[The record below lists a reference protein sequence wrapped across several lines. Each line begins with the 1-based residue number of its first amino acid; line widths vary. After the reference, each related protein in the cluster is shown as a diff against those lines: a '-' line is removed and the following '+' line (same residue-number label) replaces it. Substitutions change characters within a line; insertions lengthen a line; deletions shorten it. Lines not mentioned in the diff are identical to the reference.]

1 MSTGKAD
8 WYSDPCGVSE
18 LRYFD
23 GSAWTNHVI
32 SGGEQSV
39 DEVAISDLELPSP
52 QPLDQLPPP
61 PVAPLTASASV
72 GDQPPPPGPS
82 TVRFDVQDVPA
93 PPVIEIGPA
102 TSRTQQPSSTKV
114 LWEGQSETLS
124 AKASGGRLTKA
135 RYRVT
140 EDAIHFEAGILSTR
154 AEVIPL
160 WTVLDVD
167 LHQSMTQKA
176 RGVGDVRV
184 RLEQDAAKFGQ
195 VVINMESIRDP
206 REVRD
211 LITRHANDL
220 RQQFAH
226 REHQLEVEK
235 LTASSGSVNVGM
247 PMHTIAPATPVPA
260 PNRESDD
267 RQALIDHLRQLG
279 ELRDLG
285 VLTEEEFQAQKASLL
300 A

>member
-1 MSTGKAD
+1 MSK
-8 WYSDPCGVSE
+8 
-18 LRYFD
+18 
-23 GSAWTNHVI
+23 N
-32 SGGEQSV
+32 
-39 DEVAISDLELPSP
+39 
-52 QPLDQLPPP
+52 
-61 PVAPLTASASV
+61 
-72 GDQPPPPGPS
+72 GDQPPPPS
-82 TVRFDVQDVPA
+82 
-93 PPVIEIGPA
+93 PVIEVGPA

-114 LWEGQSETLS
+114 LWEGQSESIS

-140 EDAIHFEAGILSTR
+140 EDAIQFEAGILSTR

-184 RLEQDAAKFGQ
+184 RLEKDAMKFGQ
-195 VVINMESIRDP
+195 IMITLESVRDP

-235 LTASSGSVNVGM
+235 LTASSGSVNVGVPMQASM
-247 PMHTIAPATPVPA
+247 PVAQVPMA
-260 PNRESDD
+260 NSESQD
-267 RQALIDHLRQLG
+267 RQGLIDHLRQLG

-285 VLTEEEFQAQKASLL
+285 VLSEEEFLAQKAKLL
-300 A
+300 E